1 MFGRKNQTI
10 LSSHYSKLVEQDETS
25 GSNVGDGDDEEDF
38 FSLKRADHDLLPDLT
53 EHSDLSKRKIRM
65 MKSKKALAK
74 AGPSGTKLVFDE
86 DGQAHQLYEFK
97 DVNDVDVEGDGVV
110 FLRKEIGKMQ
120 RADVDDK
127 EVAKEKKRE
136 KKRKRKE
143 REREEVSLMIPPSAD
158 LPYSMDGLYSSGMTT
173 EDMQVI
179 QFLLP
184 QTTTATA
191 TFLLCS
197 TSRQSLKTDE
207 RISLFP
213 RRRDL
218 VKGTNLPLHWRMR
231 KNSHSSIYDGE
242 DPGFISPH
250 VETTGIDHLCIHLL
264 VIQHILRGPV

>member
-97 DVNDVDVEGDGVV
+97 DVNDVDVEGDGVE

-120 RADVDDK
+120 KADVDDK

-143 REREEVSLMIPPSAD
+143 REREEVSLMTPPFAD
-158 LPYSMDGLYSSGMTT
+158 LPNSMDGLISSGMKT
-173 EDMQVI
+173 EDMQVL

-184 QTTTATA
+184 QTTTTA
-191 TFLLCS
+191 TLLLCS
-197 TSRQSLKTDE
+197 TSRQNLKTDE
-207 RISLFP
+207 RIYLP
-213 RRRDL
+213 RRRRDL
-218 VKGTNLPLHWRMR
+218 VKGTIPPLHWRTR
-231 KNSHSSIYDGE
+231 KNSHSSFYDGE
-242 DPGFISPH
+242 DPDFIFPH
-250 VETTGIDHLCIHLL
+250 VETTGIDHLRIHLL